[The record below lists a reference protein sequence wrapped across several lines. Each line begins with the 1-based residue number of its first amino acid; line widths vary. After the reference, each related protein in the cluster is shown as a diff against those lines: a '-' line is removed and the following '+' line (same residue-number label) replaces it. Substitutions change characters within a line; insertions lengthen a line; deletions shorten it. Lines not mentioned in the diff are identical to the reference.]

1 MKSKFILI
9 FGFVLAISLACSLFA
24 PQQNASQ
31 ELTDAQATIVSMQVQ
46 LTQLAYQQTPA
57 TSPESFEPPP
67 TTEMVLPTPTLAHLL
82 EPGEAASPRTAIFD
96 TISGD
101 TARQGQ
107 TNQPPG
113 GDEYLYNL
121 YERPFNAQ
129 TMDIFFPDL
138 DIREAKIGPDNTW
151 MFVTIYL
158 YGLRGDTNALQGAYR
173 LELDLDIDGRGDWL
187 FEARSPLREEWSVE
201 GVRVWEDTDNDV
213 GGEKP
218 CYADPPQI
226 ENSYDRLVFDQG
238 YNTDDPDAAWA
249 RFKAGSPPAV
259 QIAFKYH
266 LIANDA
272 RFMWGVWADQGVDQ
286 PQWYDYNDHY
296 TYDEAGSPFPSSRY
310 YPIKAIAEVDNTC
323 RWTYG
328 FEPKGDEP
336 CLCAG
341 GRKQPTATPRITLPP
356 PTTEAPQYPG
366 DLGGYVFKDMNKN
379 CTRDEGDGGFGG
391 LTVTLKQG
399 ACPGG
404 AVVATTTTG
413 AWGRYFFSALQ
424 PGRYCVIPAN
434 PGVPLTPQSATVRVR
449 SGMTVDN
456 VNFGYCP

>member
-1 MKSKFILI
+1 MKKKFYVYIGLW
-9 FGFVLAISLACSLFA
+9 LAINLACSLTGQTA
-24 PQQNASQ
+24 TPPSLNS
-31 ELTDAQATIVSMQVQ
+31 AQATIVAMQVQ
-46 LTQLAYQQTPA
+46 LTQLAAQQTPPNA
-57 TSPESFEPPP
+57 PQNFETQAP
-67 TTEMVLPTPTLAHLL
+67 TEALIVTPTLLHLKI
-82 EPGEAASPRTAIFD
+82 PGEPARPLTAIFD
-96 TISGD
+96 TISGN
-101 TARQGQ
+101 TAQQGVS
-107 TNQPPG
+107 NQPPG

-158 YGLRGDTNALQGAYR
+158 FGLRGDSNALQGAYR

-187 FEARSPLREEWSVE
+187 FEARAPFSEEWKVE

-218 CYADPPQI
+218 CYADPPQV

-249 RFKAGSPPAV
+249 RYKPGTPPAV
-259 QIAFKYH
+259 QIAFKYS
-266 LIANDA
+266 LINNDDK
-272 RFMWGVWADQGVDQ
+272 FMWGVWADQGVDQ
-286 PQWYDYNDHY
+286 PQWYDYNDHF
-296 TYDEAGSPFPSSRY
+296 TYEEAGSPFRSNRY
-310 YPIKAIAEVDNTC
+310 YPIKLIAEVDNTC

-341 GRKQPTATPRITLPP
+341 GKKEPTPTPIKPTKPPATTQAL
-356 PTTEAPQYPG
+356 QYPG

-379 CTRDEGDGGFGG
+379 CNRDEGDGGFGG
-391 LTVTLKQG
+391 LRVTLKQG

-434 PGVPLTPQSATVRVR
+434 PGVPLTPPNATARVQSGT
-449 SGMTVDN
+449 TTDN